1 MTDLLRELE
10 REFEEKGIQKGLQQG
25 ELQKAREIA
34 YRLLHKGSSV
44 QEVVDITGLSVEDV
58 EEILQN
64 LH

>member
-10 REFEEKGIQKGLQQG
+10 REFEENGIHKG
-25 ELQKAREIA
+25 ELLKAREIA

-58 EEILQN
+58 EEIRQN

>member
-34 YRLLHKGSSV
+34 HNLLAEGV
-44 QEVVDITGLSVEDV
+44 PTEVIEKATGLSR
-58 EEILQN
+58 EELEELKKH